1 MTNHQSLTTEQLSA
15 LEYLANEWGSAT
27 GLMTAVGSY
36 LNHNAPNL
44 GFKQVHS
51 CVSFVEYL
59 PKNETR
65 TTIVPRIWFE
75 NDDCIID
82 YNMPIK
88 HGADALYT
96 ETTYYNVQNN
106 AELAYG
112 EGEGQAH
119 TDGTIPLV
127 SKQVIT
133 SEVLLDVALRSLF
146 ICAPN
151 YVQCSTKFLN
161 SEQFETATIDNE
173 NMRLNF
179 NVSVFNYIY
188 GANYIGR
195 LNELCGAIDKNN
207 QEKQQAIGEF
217 VHWEKRALS
226 QTFEDLCKGTIDFMD
241 FQMTESK
248 NTQFAITAEN
258 INDLSVQ
265 DIQNATNNIN
275 KHISVLDLM
284 VTANIAPNRHL
295 ASKLCEWI
303 NGDETALHLE
313 PNANKLN
320 QTMTM

>member
-27 GLMTAVGSY
+27 GLMTAIGSY
-36 LNHNAPNL
+36 LNHNVPNL
-44 GFKQVHS
+44 GFQQVHS

-59 PKNETR
+59 PQGQTR
-65 TTIVPRIWFE
+65 TKIVQRIWFE
-75 NDDCIID
+75 NDDYIID
-82 YNMPIK
+82 YNMPIE
-88 HGADALYT
+88 HGNDALHT

-106 AELAYG
+106 VELAYG
-112 EGEGQAH
+112 ETNA
-119 TDGTIPLV
+119 DGTMSLV
-127 SKQVIT
+127 SKEVIR
-133 SEVLLDVALRSLF
+133 SDVLLDIAWRSLS
-146 ICAPN
+146 IYAPN
-151 YVQCSTKFLN
+151 HVQCSTKFLN
-161 SEQFETATIDNE
+161 SEQFETATIDND

-195 LNELCGAIDKNN
+195 LNELYGAIDQNN
-207 QEKQQAIGEF
+207 QEKQKAIGEF

-226 QTFEDLCKGTIDFMD
+226 QTFEDLCKGTMDFMD

-248 NTQFAITAEN
+248 NAQFAITAEN

-295 ASKLCEWI
+295 ASKLCEWL